1 MPWGMARERRPYC
14 DQEVVLGTKF
24 GGLSPSEVRRRRQ
37 FEEKSA
43 KPTRLVADFALDK
56 AIVRGFI
63 DLRQGMLFVCDSF
76 LAINARTRPS
86 ASAAGARR

>member
-1 MPWGMARERRPYC
+1 MPWGMAREQRPYC
-14 DQEVVLGTKF
+14 DQEVMLGTKF

-56 AIVRGFI
+56 TI
-63 DLRQGMLFVCDSF
+63 VCD
-76 LAINARTRPS
+76 LINLQQ
-86 ASAAGARR
+86 